1 MRIRTASR
9 RVRQVLAT
17 ATLTVIAVAATACG
31 ATGGSGS
38 GSGAGAAPPPP
49 DKKLFAEDFKP
60 VCEGAPVSAAKPYD
74 KAATGH
80 KAVYMKTYKDSGLLD
95 SSTELPADWTVKFDA
110 NGNVF
115 SEVDLVVCAK
125 RTSEKLAKRC
135 DGYKVDD
142 KPNALV
148 VKMHTAKY
156 TVTVHEATTGKEL
169 GRTTVAA
176 NDGACPQSVFG
187 IEQGTTEMNEYDSPP
202 DEQIVAFAKTFIQ
215 P

>member
-1 MRIRTASR
+1 VRIRTPSG
-9 RVRQVLAT
+9 RVRPILTALPLA
-17 ATLTVIAVAATACG
+17 LLVVAATACG
-31 ATGGSGS
+31 ASGDSGS
-38 GSGAGAAPPPP
+38 GSGGGAAPPPP

-80 KAVYMKTYKDSGLLD
+80 KVVYMKTYKDSGLLD

-110 NGNVF
+110 NGNAF
-115 SEVDLVVCAK
+115 AEVDLVVCAK
-125 RTSEKLAKRC
+125 RTAEKLAKRC

-156 TVTVHEATTGKEL
+156 TVTAHEATTGKEL

-176 NDGACPQSVFG
+176 NDGSCPQSVFG

-202 DEQIVAFAKTFIQ
+202 SENIVAFAKKFIQ
-215 P
+215 Q